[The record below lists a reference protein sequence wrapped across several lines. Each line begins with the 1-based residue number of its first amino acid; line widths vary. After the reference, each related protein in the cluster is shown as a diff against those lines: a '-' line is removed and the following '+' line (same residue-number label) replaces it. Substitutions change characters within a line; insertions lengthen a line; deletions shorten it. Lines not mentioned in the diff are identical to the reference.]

1 MNINEDFQSNPKIN
15 ANDAMDSSMG
25 FIFENFIEPIEHEL
39 TEDQVMMLGLIG
51 VTFQMIADKA
61 TAYENMI
68 EGNGENIYK
77 N

>member
-15 ANDAMDSSMG
+15 AKDAMDSSMG

-51 VTFQMIADKA
+51 ATFQMIADKA

-68 EGNGENIYK
+68 EGNGENIYR